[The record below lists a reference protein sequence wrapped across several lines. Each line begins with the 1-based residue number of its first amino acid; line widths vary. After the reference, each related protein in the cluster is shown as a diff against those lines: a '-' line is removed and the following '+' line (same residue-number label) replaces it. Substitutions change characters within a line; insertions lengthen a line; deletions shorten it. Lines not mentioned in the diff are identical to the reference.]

1 MAKTLIDHA
10 EYELTKAGLIDNPNP
25 EARKVATDTLALVKR
40 FDKQKHT
47 QKTAQWVT
55 QFFTDLVSFIPLT
68 TITDDPEEW
77 EKFEIEQTNKETN
90 EKTTVTRWQSR
101 RCPSIFSEDEGKTW
115 IDQATGNTGE
125 SAPAEEERKR
135 VAEIRA
141 AEEARLKQ
149 EQEAKTAEPK
159 LSKKER
165 EATPTPDTEGEK
177 VAKETK

>member
-141 AEEARLKQ
+141 AEEQRIKEA
-149 EQEAKTAEPK
+149 EEAKKNGRAKSEDVEGTDSAP
-159 LSKKER
+159 
-165 EATPTPDTEGEK
+165 AADGEK
-177 VAKETK
+177 VDKES